1 MALAESPIL
10 SSHFS
15 AESDAIQDL
24 FSRSRSLKRSHSRRD
39 SEALDSLIFAAASAS
54 GPHIT
59 RNHSGHAIHLPLSQS
74 PERIKRSDDSA
85 AIPDHKPLLYVSGQA
100 PRRLRLQ
107 AQEQP
112 LEAKEKEN
120 IPQLISSLHSTDILL
135 PSVSRKRELP
145 SASSTVESTSVP
157 LSSEQPPSESGVQV
171 RCMARTR
178 IPTPHGTVFLHLYH
192 NNRDNKE
199 HLAIVID
206 PAQYS
211 IDSQY
216 TVPPIRSHSLD
227 AIWSDSET
235 QEDRIL
241 RGAYVGRLTP
251 ETKIASRPIDQ
262 SRWPT
267 DVPLPLVRVHSECF
281 TGETIGSMR
290 CDCGE
295 QLDEAIRLISQ
306 PIQIL
311 TSSSATIPGR
321 GAVIYLRQEGRGI
334 GLLSKIRAYNL
345 QDVGHDTVTA
355 NLLLGHKADERGY
368 DIAAA
373 ILRDLGLG
381 SEQGEGIRLLTNNP
395 DKVMALEKEGLRVLE
410 RVPMVPRSWK
420 CQSEAA
426 PSLSE
431 GALESRKAGVTMIG
445 GDMARGADL
454 NKYLRTKILRMGHML
469 PLSMVDGREM
479 Q

>member
-1 MALAESPIL
+1 MALAESPCL

-24 FSRSRSLKRSHSRRD
+24 ISRSRSLKRSHSRRD
-39 SEALDSLIFAAASAS
+39 EAFDSLIFAAASLS
-54 GPHIT
+54 SPHIT
-59 RNHSGHAIHLPLSQS
+59 RNHSGHATHLPLSQS

-85 AIPDHKPLLYVSGQA
+85 AIPDHKPPPYVSRQA

-112 LEAKEKEN
+112 LEVKEKEN
-120 IPQLISSLHSTDILL
+120 IPQLISSLYSTEILL
-135 PSVSRKRELP
+135 PSVSRKRESP
-145 SASSTVESTSVP
+145 SAPSVVESTSAPVSREK
-157 LSSEQPPSESGVQV
+157 LPSEPGVQV

-211 IDSQY
+211 IDSQS
-216 TVPPIRSHSLD
+216 TAPPIRSHSLD
-227 AIWSDSET
+227 AVWSDVET

-241 RGAYVGRLTP
+241 RGAYVGKLTP
-251 ETKIASRPIDQ
+251 ETTIASRPIDP
-262 SRWPT
+262 SRRPT
-267 DVPLPLVRVHSECF
+267 DVPPPLVRIHSECF

-306 PIQIL
+306 PTDTS

-334 GLLSKIRAYNL
+334 GLLSKIRA
-345 QDVGHDTVTA
+345 
-355 NLLLGHKADERGY
+355 
-368 DIAAA
+368 
-373 ILRDLGLG
+373 
-381 SEQGEGIRLLTNNP
+381 
-395 DKVMALEKEGLRVLE
+395 
-410 RVPMVPRSWK
+410 
-420 CQSEAA
+420 
-426 PSLSE
+426 
-431 GALESRKAGVTMIG
+431 
-445 GDMARGADL
+445 
-454 NKYLRTKILRMGHML
+454 
-469 PLSMVDGREM
+469 
-479 Q
+479 